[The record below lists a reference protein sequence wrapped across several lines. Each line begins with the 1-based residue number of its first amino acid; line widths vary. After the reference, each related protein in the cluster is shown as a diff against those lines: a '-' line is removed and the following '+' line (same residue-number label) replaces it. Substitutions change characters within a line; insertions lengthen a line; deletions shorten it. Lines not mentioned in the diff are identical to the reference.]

1 VSDLRLHHVAVV
13 VRDVERS
20 LAFYR
25 DFLGLPTKPRPPFT
39 VGGAWLAAGPL
50 EVHLVAHPGG
60 TFRTGP
66 CDTDDGHFACNT
78 ADFEGFL
85 KRAVGLGYS
94 EEAVGDDPMR
104 MIVRRNSAAGYR
116 QAYLLDP
123 DRNIVEVNEAPS
135 AF

>member
-1 VSDLRLHHVAVV
+1 MAGPALHHVAVV

-25 DFLGLPTKPRPPFT
+25 DFLGLPTKPRPPFP
-39 VGGAWLAAGPL
+39 VGGAWLQAGPL

-66 CDTDDGHFACNT
+66 VDTDDGHFACNT

-85 KRAVGLGYS
+85 GRAAEAGYR
-94 EEAVGDDPMR
+94 EDAAGDDPMR
-104 MIVRRNSAAGYR
+104 MIVRRNSLAGYQ

-123 DRNIVEVNEAPS
+123 DRNIVEVNGAS
-135 AF
+135 

>member
-1 VSDLRLHHVAVV
+1 MSDLRLHHVAVV

-20 LAFYR
+20 LHFYR
-25 DFLGLPTKPRPPFT
+25 DFLGLSAKPRPAFQ
-39 VGGAWLAAGPL
+39 VGGAWLDASDR

-66 CDTDDGHFACNT
+66 CDTDDIHFACNT

-85 KRAVGLGYS
+85 ARAAAHGFS
-94 EEAVGDDPMR
+94 EAAVGDDPMR
-104 MIVRRNSAAGYR
+104 MIVRRNSLAGYP

-123 DRNIVEVNEAPS
+123 DRNIVEVNGAR
-135 AF
+135 